1 MQLLLFFGLAVVAI
15 AAAIGVLLSKNPVY
29 SALSLL
35 VNFAVLAV
43 MYVTLHAQFLAV
55 VQVIVY
61 AGAIVVLFLFV
72 IMLIGTETHL
82 LGPRGRSRHIAT
94 VIAIVAGVAFFATVA
109 YVSIAGSLAPLDGP
123 VPGQGSV
130 QAIGEALFTQ
140 YLLPFELASVLL
152 LVAMVGAVVLAR
164 KPKGDEL

>member
-1 MQLLLFFGLAVVAI
+1 MQLIFFLALAVVAVAG
-15 AAAIGVLLSKNPVY
+15 AAGVVLSKNPVY

-43 MYVTLHAQFLAV
+43 MYITLHAQFLAV

-72 IMLIGTETHL
+72 IMLIGGNLKLFSVRPRARQAAGYVALAAGL
-82 LGPRGRSRHIAT
+82 LFLIGLGY
-94 VIAIVAGVAFFATVA
+94 VAISGVLAGQ
-109 YVSIAGSLAPLDGP
+109 SGS
-123 VPGQGSV
+123 VPGNGSV
-130 QAIGEALFTQ
+130 QAIGEALFPT

-152 LVAMVGAVVLAR
+152 LVAMIGAVVLAR
-164 KPKGDEL
+164 KPTEPNT

>member
-1 MQLLLFFGLAVVAI
+1 MQLFLFFALAIVAI
-15 AAAIGVLLSKNPVY
+15 AAAVGVLLSKNPVY

-43 MYVTLHAQFLAV
+43 MYVMLHAQFIAV

-72 IMLIGTETHL
+72 IMLIGTDTRL
-82 LGPRGRSRHIAT
+82 LGARGRSRQVAT
-94 VIAIVAGVAFFATVA
+94 VIAVVAGVAFLASLA
-109 YVSIAGSLAPLDGP
+109 YISVAGSLAADQGP
-123 VPGQGSV
+123 VPGNGSV

-152 LVAMVGAVVLAR
+152 LVAMIGAVVLAR
-164 KPKGDEL
+164 KPKVDEM